1 MKFPVKK
8 YKNIQ
13 EYAADYLLEKNNCL
27 KKVNFENLKQASDI
41 LCMTYKK
48 GKSLFV
54 CGNGGSASITNHF
67 VQDHL
72 KTISSDTSILPRV
85 FSLSNSIEIIS
96 AVANDISYD
105 EIFSYQ
111 LNSLSK
117 ENDVLLVI
125 SSSGNSK
132 NILKAIETGL
142 NKKLKILSFTG
153 FDGGKAKKLAH
164 LNIHVDSMNYGVIE
178 DIHQTLMH
186 ILAQYIRHKFM
197 NKDLIVKN
205 NF

>member
-1 MKFPVKK
+1 MRTLPRRWPSPSAKG
-8 YKNIQ
+8 
-13 EYAADYLLEKNNCL
+13 
-27 KKVNFENLKQASDI
+27 QA
-41 LCMTYKK
+41 
-48 GKSLFV
+48 
-54 CGNGGSASITNHF
+54 
-67 VQDHL
+67 
-72 KTISSDTSILPRV
+72 SSDTSILPRV

-197 NKDLIVKN
+197 NKQLIVKN